1 MTGSNKQKI
10 LYGKQDSLLFIILTK
25 HIFTFLITKKWV
37 YENILWLSEEI
48 VYYPRLIMM
57 SDSDPLSL
65 VNYFFKLTAL
75 FKVVEVIKNWRS

>member
-1 MTGSNKQKI
+1 MTGSNKQKYYMENRI
-10 LYGKQDSLLFIILTK
+10 LSYLLSWPNIFYILNYK
-25 HIFTFLITKKWV
+25 MA

-48 VYYPRLIMM
+48 VYHPRL
-57 SDSDPLSL
+57 DNDVWFRPLSL